1 MIFALLKDLIG
12 GRDVQNMKYSE
23 ANRLVNE
30 FYLRVEIATFG
41 NRHPEK
47 IEYYTNK
54 ALERAG
60 LGCFA

>member
-1 MIFALLKDLIG
+1 MIFALLKELIG
-12 GRDVQNMKYSE
+12 DRDVQKMKYSE

-41 NRHPEK
+41 NRHPERV
-47 IEYYTNK
+47 EYYTNR

-60 LGCFA
+60 LGYFA